1 MLDESHVSEARADKL
16 PKLTKNLLKSFKPF
30 EDIKEGVVMII
41 NRAERDLSAQ
51 DYHKEIRNMISLKNE
66 RGPLF
71 EVEEQNFLKYLM
83 ANNRIVIFK
92 QPRKQDK
99 NQRFQPCSSDF
110 DIMKT
115 IKGSS
120 FVKSKHILNILSESA
135 KLAIRDFIDEITAR
149 SNIKIESICQEI
161 VSSYMQRITKVGKD
175 VKGLIEMKEEVIKLA
190 EEIKFAAKEDIV
202 KILQR
207 ELANDR
213 TQDFSEDF
221 AAVMFF
227 KGIYDKTATYFS
239 NLVNKIYSQLSHLLV
254 KMDNKIMSVQKEEQ
268 EELER
273 QRQQQKR
280 KELQEQREHERNEML
295 QHVQRFEQL
304 RSEVGQM

>member
-1 MLDESHVSEARADKL
+1 
-16 PKLTKNLLKSFKPF
+16 
-30 EDIKEGVVMII
+30 
-41 NRAERDLSAQ
+41 
-51 DYHKEIRNMISLKNE
+51 
-66 RGPLF
+66 
-71 EVEEQNFLKYLM
+71 
-83 ANNRIVIFK
+83 
-92 QPRKQDK
+92 
-99 NQRFQPCSSDF
+99 
-110 DIMKT
+110 MKT

-239 NLVNKIYSQLSHLLV
+239 NLVNKIYS
-254 KMDNKIMSVQKEEQ
+254 
-268 EELER
+268 
-273 QRQQQKR
+273 
-280 KELQEQREHERNEML
+280 
-295 QHVQRFEQL
+295 
-304 RSEVGQM
+304 